1 MCETEIKSPF
11 IVGEKVELRTET
23 TTVKYRGEDIT
34 VQRQYYHCTES
45 GHDFTDAEL
54 DDNFMWAVFR
64 QYCNKKGFER
74 FTDIFPKY
82 KKKIEG
88 YVEDSGL
95 DYLEVYPEPQDL
107 DKPFGDFPIAKIKK
121 DIIRRKK
128 GKKPIKVEILI
139 DVED

>member
-1 MCETEIKSPF
+1 MRETEMKSPF
-11 IVGEKVELRTET
+11 IEGGRVELRTET

-45 GHDFTDAEL
+45 GHDFTDTEL
-54 DDNFMWAVFR
+54 DDNFMWAVLR

-95 DYLEVYPEPQDL
+95 DYLEVYTEPQ
-107 DKPFGDFPIAKIKK
+107 GDFPIAKIKK
-121 DIIRRKK
+121 DII
-128 GKKPIKVEILI
+128 GKKNGKEPIKVEILI